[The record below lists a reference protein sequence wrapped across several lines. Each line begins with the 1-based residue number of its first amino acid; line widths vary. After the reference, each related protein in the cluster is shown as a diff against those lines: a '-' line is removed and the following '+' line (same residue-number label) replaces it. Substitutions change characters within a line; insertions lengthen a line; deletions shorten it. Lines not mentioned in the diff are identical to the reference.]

1 MTTDI
6 SSHLTSAVLWS
17 IISKLLQLLSPSQSY
32 ILNIPQY
39 NKNAYIFNK
48 VEILKKDAG
57 FHESD
62 GSDVRELQLL
72 ESNVK

>member
-1 MTTDI
+1 MHI
-6 SSHLTSAVLWS
+6 FLT
-17 IISKLLQLLSPSQSY
+17 I
-32 ILNIPQY
+32 
-39 NKNAYIFNK
+39 K